1 MLLLIE
7 LTLPREDTTK
17 AIPIVIDCV
26 VSLSELARQLVALV
40 DRFTGSALASVL
52 ELVQVALVCNELSI
66 LFQLGY

>member
-26 VSLSELARQLVALV
+26 VSLGELARQLVALV
-40 DRFTGSALASVL
+40 DRFTCSALASVL
-52 ELVQVALVCNELSI
+52 ELVQVALVCNELGI